1 MARKRKKQIPVA
13 FRVLTGSCFI
23 LYLLLLIK
31 LIVFKNPLER
41 SPLAAGTWSWEMV
54 RAHLETANFMPGHTI
69 RLYLRHWER
78 LGQIA
83 FRNLVYN
90 VVAFVPFGI
99 AVPVLLDRRHSF
111 WFTAISGTLFSVAIE
126 LTQLITLLGEC
137 DIDDV
142 ILNGA
147 GVILGWLFFIAG
159 KDIWHRR
166 S

>member
-1 MARKRKKQIPVA
+1 MVRKRKKRIPA
-13 FRVLTGSCFI
+13 PFRVLTGICFMV
-23 LYLLLLIK
+23 YLLLLIK
-31 LIVFKNPLER
+31 LIVFKNPLEH
-41 SPLAAGTWSWEMV
+41 SPLAAGTWSWDSV
-54 RAHLETANFMPGHTI
+54 RAHLETANFIPGHTI

-83 FRNLVYN
+83 FANLVYN
-90 VVAFVPFGI
+90 VVAFIPFGI

-111 WFTAISGTLFSVAIE
+111 WFTAVSGILFSVAIE

-147 GVILGWLFFIAG
+147 GAVLGWLFFIAG
-159 KDIWHRR
+159 KELWHRL